1 VAQEPVIFTGT
12 LADNIRLGN
21 PNASDYEVESF
32 ARHAQLDK
40 LIDSSPKGIHQ
51 TVGQRG
57 SGLSGG
63 ERQRVAIAR
72 ALIKKAPI
80 LIFDEATAALDEA
93 TEKSIAQHIQTL
105 NSTVII
111 VTHRDQNIWSPTLE
125 LTIEGRRV
133 IVAQYNSTSLKS
145 RDKLAAEETN
155 NNQYLN

>member
-1 VAQEPVIFTGT
+1 
-12 LADNIRLGN
+12 
-21 PNASDYEVESF
+21 
-32 ARHAQLDK
+32 
-40 LIDSSPKGIHQ
+40 

-133 IVAQYNSTSLKS
+133 IVAQYNSTSLKT

-155 NNQYLN
+155 NNQYLNLSGVN